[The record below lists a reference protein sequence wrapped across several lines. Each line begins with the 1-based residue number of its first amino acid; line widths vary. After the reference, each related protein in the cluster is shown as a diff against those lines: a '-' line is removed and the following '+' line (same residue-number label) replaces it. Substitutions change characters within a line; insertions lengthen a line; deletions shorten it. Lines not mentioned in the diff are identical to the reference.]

1 MKRVISII
9 SSLVLSCAIPVAFGA
24 VEILDK
30 VIAVVDDDVIMDSEL
45 QERLTAVKN
54 NIALRNVE
62 APPEDVLI
70 RQTLDRLI
78 LESIQLQMGARYGIR
93 IEEQQMAT
101 AIARLAGQ
109 NGLTPEQ
116 FITQLEASGGSY
128 ADLRDNIGREMII
141 QRVQSGNVNQRIE
154 INAAEIDAFLQTSD
168 GEELVQPVYR
178 LLHARLDVPETL
190 DFEVAKA
197 QVEVLGER
205 IKKGEE
211 FNQVIASSE
220 EPYLFTGGDLG
231 LRPESDIPSLFAE
244 LVPTMLEGDSLGPII
259 NGRSVHFIY
268 LAEKRGG
275 TQIIPQTSVRH
286 ILIQTSE
293 IMTSQQAQELAAT
306 LKQRALAGEDF
317 AELAREYSKDIGSAQ
332 EGGDL
337 GWASP
342 GQMVPAFETVMATTA
357 KGDISEPF
365 ESPFGWHIL
374 QVLDRRDQDVT
385 ELVNRNRAE
394 DFLHNRKFQ
403 EELEAWLQQIRDE
416 AFVDIK

>member
-1 MKRVISII
+1 
-9 SSLVLSCAIPVAFGA
+9 
-24 VEILDK
+24 
-30 VIAVVDDDVIMDSEL
+30 
-45 QERLTAVKN
+45 
-54 NIALRNVE
+54 
-62 APPEDVLI
+62 
-70 RQTLDRLI
+70 
-78 LESIQLQMGARYGIR
+78 
-93 IEEQQMAT
+93 MAT
-101 AIARLAGQ
+101 AIGRLAGQ
-109 NGLTPEQ
+109 NGITPEQ
-116 FITQLEASGGSY
+116 FIAQLEASGGSY

-154 INAAEIDAFLQTSD
+154 INAAEIDAFLKTSD
-168 GEELVQPVYR
+168 GEELIQPVYR

-190 DFEVAKA
+190 DFEAAKT
-197 QVEVLGER
+197 QVEVLGDR
-205 IKKGEE
+205 IKQGEE

-231 LRPESDIPSLFAE
+231 LRPEGDIPSLFAE
-244 LVPTMLEGDSLGPII
+244 LVPTMQEGESQGPII

-286 ILIQTSE
+286 ILIQPSE

-306 LKQRALAGEDF
+306 LKKRALSGEDF

-342 GQMVPAFETVMATTA
+342 GQMVPAFETVMAATA

>member
-1 MKRVISII
+1 M
-9 SSLVLSCAIPVAFGA
+9 
-24 VEILDK
+24 
-30 VIAVVDDDVIMDSEL
+30 VDDDVIMDSEL

-78 LESIQLQMGARYGIR
+78 LESIQLQMGSRYGIR

-101 AIARLAGQ
+101 AIGRLAGQ

-116 FITQLEASGGSY
+116 FIAQLEASGGSY

-154 INAAEIDAFLQTSD
+154 INAAEIDAFLKTSD
-168 GEELVQPVYR
+168 GEELIQPVYR

-190 DFEVAKA
+190 DFEAAKT
-197 QVEVLGER
+197 QVEVLGDR
-205 IKKGEE
+205 IKQGEE

-231 LRPESDIPSLFAE
+231 LRPEGDIQSLFAE
-244 LVPTMLEGDSLGPII
+244 LVPTMQEGESQGPII

-286 ILIQTSE
+286 ILIQPSE

-306 LKQRALAGEDF
+306 LKKRALSGEDF

-342 GQMVPAFETVMATTA
+342 GQMVPAFETVMAATA

>member
-101 AIARLAGQ
+101 AVARLAGQ

-190 DFEVAKA
+190 DFEAA
-197 QVEVLGER
+197 RTHVEVLGER
-205 IKKGEE
+205 IKQGEE

-244 LVPTMLEGDSLGPII
+244 LVPTMLEGESLGPII

-268 LAEKRGG
+268 LTEKRGG

-293 IMTSQQAQELAAT
+293 IMTSEQAQDLAAT

-342 GQMVPAFETVMATTA
+342 GQMVPAFETVMAATA

-385 ELVNRNRAE
+385 EIVNRNRAE

>member
-9 SSLVLSCAIPVAFGA
+9 SRLVLSCAIPVAFGA

-168 GEELVQPVYR
+168 GEQLVQPVYR

>member
-101 AIARLAGQ
+101 AVARLAGQ

-116 FITQLEASGGSY
+116 FISQLEASGGSY

-190 DFEVAKA
+190 DFEAA
-197 QVEVLGER
+197 RTHVEVLGER
-205 IKKGEE
+205 IKQGEE

-244 LVPTMLEGDSLGPII
+244 LVPTMQEGEGQGPII

-286 ILIQTSE
+286 ILIQPSE

-306 LKQRALAGEDF
+306 LKKRALAGEDF

-342 GQMVPAFETVMATTA
+342 GQMVPAFETVMAATA

>member
-197 QVEVLGER
+197 QVELLGER

-293 IMTSQQAQELAAT
+293 IMTSKQAQELAAT

>member
-1 MKRVISII
+1 MKRVISIV

-78 LESIQLQMGARYGIR
+78 LESIQLQMGSRYGIR

-101 AIARLAGQ
+101 AIGRLAGQ

-116 FITQLEASGGSY
+116 FIAQLEASGGSY

-154 INAAEIDAFLQTSD
+154 INAAEIDAFLKTSD
-168 GEELVQPVYR
+168 GEELIQPVYR

-190 DFEVAKA
+190 DFEAAKT
-197 QVEVLGER
+197 QVEVLGDR
-205 IKKGEE
+205 IKQGEE

-231 LRPESDIPSLFAE
+231 LRPEGDIPSLFAE
-244 LVPTMLEGDSLGPII
+244 LVPTMQEGESQGPII

-275 TQIIPQTSVRH
+275 IQIIPQTSVRH
-286 ILIQTSE
+286 ILIQPSE

-306 LKQRALAGEDF
+306 LKKRALSGEDF

-342 GQMVPAFETVMATTA
+342 GQMVPAFETVMAATA

>member
-24 VEILDK
+24 IEILDK

-101 AIARLAGQ
+101 AVARLAGQ

-190 DFEVAKA
+190 DFEAA
-197 QVEVLGER
+197 RTHVEVLGER
-205 IKKGEE
+205 IKQGEE

-244 LVPTMLEGDSLGPII
+244 LVPTMLEGESLGPII
-259 NGRSVHFIY
+259 NGRSVHFID
-268 LAEKRGG
+268 LTEKRGG

-293 IMTSQQAQELAAT
+293 IMTSEQAQDLAAT

-342 GQMVPAFETVMATTA
+342 GQMVPAFETVMAATA

-374 QVLDRRDQDVT
+374 QVLERRDQDVT
-385 ELVNRNRAE
+385 EIVNRNRAE

>member
-78 LESIQLQMGARYGIR
+78 LESIQLQMGSRYGIR

-101 AIARLAGQ
+101 AIGRLAGQ

-116 FITQLEASGGSY
+116 FIAKLEASGGSY

-154 INAAEIDAFLQTSD
+154 INAAEIDAFLKTSD
-168 GEELVQPVYR
+168 GEELIQPVYR

-190 DFEVAKA
+190 DFEAAKT
-197 QVEVLGER
+197 QVEVLGDR
-205 IKKGEE
+205 IKQGEE

-231 LRPESDIPSLFAE
+231 LRPEGDIPSLFAE
-244 LVPTMLEGDSLGPII
+244 LVPTMQEGESQGPII

-286 ILIQTSE
+286 ILIQPSE

-306 LKQRALAGEDF
+306 LKKRALSGEDF

-342 GQMVPAFETVMATTA
+342 GQMVPAFETVMAATA

>member
-9 SSLVLSCAIPVAFGA
+9 SSLVLSCAIPVALGA

-45 QERLTAVKN
+45 QERITAVKN

-93 IEEQQMAT
+93 IEEQQMA
-101 AIARLAGQ
+101 AAVGRLAGQ

-116 FITQLEASGGSY
+116 FIAQLEASGGSY

-154 INAAEIDAFLQTSD
+154 INAAEIDAFLKTSD
-168 GEELVQPVYR
+168 GEQLIQPVYR

-190 DFEVAKA
+190 DFEAAKT
-197 QVEVLGER
+197 QVELLGDR
-205 IKKGEE
+205 IKQGEE

-231 LRPESDIPSLFAE
+231 LRPGSDIPSLFAE
-244 LVPTMLEGDSLGPII
+244 LAPTMQEGESQGPII

-286 ILIQTSE
+286 ILIQPSE
-293 IMTSQQAQELAAT
+293 ITTSQQAQELAAT
-306 LKQRALAGEDF
+306 LKKRALSGEDF

-342 GQMVPAFETVMATTA
+342 GQMVPAFETVMAAIA

-365 ESPFGWHIL
+365 ESPFGWHVL

>member
-1 MKRVISII
+1 MKRVISIV

-78 LESIQLQMGARYGIR
+78 LESIQLQMGSRYGIR

-101 AIARLAGQ
+101 AIGRLAGQ

-116 FITQLEASGGSY
+116 FIAQLEASGGSY

-154 INAAEIDAFLQTSD
+154 INAAEIDAFLKTSD
-168 GEELVQPVYR
+168 GEELIQPVYR

-190 DFEVAKA
+190 DFEAAKT
-197 QVEVLGER
+197 QVEVLGDR
-205 IKKGEE
+205 IKQGEE

-231 LRPESDIPSLFAE
+231 LRPEGDIPSLFAE
-244 LVPTMLEGDSLGPII
+244 LVPTMQEGESQGPII

-286 ILIQTSE
+286 ILIQPSE

-306 LKQRALAGEDF
+306 LKKRALSGEDF

-337 GWASP
+337 AWASH
-342 GQMVPAFETVMATTA
+342 GQMVPAFETVMAATA

>member
-1 MKRVISII
+1 MKRVISIV

-78 LESIQLQMGARYGIR
+78 LESIQLQMGSRYGIR

-101 AIARLAGQ
+101 AIGRLAGQ

-116 FITQLEASGGSY
+116 FIAQLEASGGSY

-154 INAAEIDAFLQTSD
+154 INAAEIDAFLKTSD
-168 GEELVQPVYR
+168 GEELIQPVYR

-190 DFEVAKA
+190 DFEAAKT
-197 QVEVLGER
+197 QVEVLGDR
-205 IKKGEE
+205 IKQGEE

-231 LRPESDIPSLFAE
+231 LRPEGDIPSLFAE
-244 LVPTMLEGDSLGPII
+244 LVPTMQEGESQGPII

-286 ILIQTSE
+286 ILIQPSE

-306 LKQRALAGEDF
+306 LKKRALSGEDF

-342 GQMVPAFETVMATTA
+342 GQMVPAFETVMAATA

>member
-101 AIARLAGQ
+101 AVARLAGQ

-190 DFEVAKA
+190 DFEAA
-197 QVEVLGER
+197 RTHVEVLGER
-205 IKKGEE
+205 IKQGEE

-244 LVPTMLEGDSLGPII
+244 LVPTMLEGESLGPII
-259 NGRSVHFIY
+259 NGRSVHFID
-268 LAEKRGG
+268 LTEKRGG

-293 IMTSQQAQELAAT
+293 IMTSEQAQYLAAT
-306 LKQRALAGEDF
+306 LKHRALAGEDF

-342 GQMVPAFETVMATTA
+342 GQMVPAFETVMAATA

-385 ELVNRNRAE
+385 EIVNRNRAE

>member
-190 DFEVAKA
+190 DFEAA
-197 QVEVLGER
+197 RTHVEVLGER
-205 IKKGEE
+205 IKQGEE

-244 LVPTMLEGDSLGPII
+244 LVPTMLEGESLGPII
-259 NGRSVHFIY
+259 NGRSVHFID
-268 LAEKRGG
+268 LTEKRGG

-293 IMTSQQAQELAAT
+293 IMTSEQAQDLAAT

-342 GQMVPAFETVMATTA
+342 GQMVPAFETVMAATA

-374 QVLDRRDQDVT
+374 QVLERRDQDVT
-385 ELVNRNRAE
+385 EIVNRNRAE

>member
-1 MKRVISII
+1 MKRVISIV

-78 LESIQLQMGARYGIR
+78 LESIQLQMGSRYGIR

-101 AIARLAGQ
+101 AIGRLAGQ

-116 FITQLEASGGSY
+116 FIAQLEASGGSY

-154 INAAEIDAFLQTSD
+154 INAAEIDAFLKTSD
-168 GEELVQPVYR
+168 GEELIQPVYR

-190 DFEVAKA
+190 DFEAAKT
-197 QVEVLGER
+197 QVEVLGDR
-205 IKKGEE
+205 IKQGEE

-231 LRPESDIPSLFAE
+231 LRPEGDIPSLFAE
-244 LVPTMLEGDSLGPII
+244 LVPTMQEGESHGPII

-286 ILIQTSE
+286 ILIQPSE

-306 LKQRALAGEDF
+306 LKKRALSGEDF

-342 GQMVPAFETVMATTA
+342 GQMVPAFETVMAATA

>member
-101 AIARLAGQ
+101 AVARLAGQ

-190 DFEVAKA
+190 DFEAA
-197 QVEVLGER
+197 RTHAEVLGER
-205 IKKGEE
+205 IKQGEE

-244 LVPTMLEGDSLGPII
+244 LVPTMLEGESLGPII
-259 NGRSVHFIY
+259 NGRSVHFID
-268 LAEKRGG
+268 LTEKRGG

-293 IMTSQQAQELAAT
+293 IMTSEQAQDLAAT

-342 GQMVPAFETVMATTA
+342 GQMVPAFETVMAATA

-374 QVLDRRDQDVT
+374 QVLERRDQDVT
-385 ELVNRNRAE
+385 EIVNRNRAE

>member
-9 SSLVLSCAIPVAFGA
+9 SSLVLSCAIPVALGA

-78 LESIQLQMGARYGIR
+78 LESIQLQMGSRYGIR

-101 AIARLAGQ
+101 AIGRLAGQ

-116 FITQLEASGGSY
+116 FIAQLEASGGSY

-154 INAAEIDAFLQTSD
+154 INAAEIDAFLKTSD
-168 GEELVQPVYR
+168 GEELIQPVYR

-190 DFEVAKA
+190 DFEAAKT
-197 QVEVLGER
+197 QVEVLGDR
-205 IKKGEE
+205 IKQGEE

-231 LRPESDIPSLFAE
+231 LRPEGDIPSLFAE
-244 LVPTMLEGDSLGPII
+244 LVPTMQEGESQGPII

-286 ILIQTSE
+286 ILIQPSE

-306 LKQRALAGEDF
+306 LKKRALSGEDF

>member
-9 SSLVLSCAIPVAFGA
+9 SSLVLSCAIPVALGA

-78 LESIQLQMGARYGIR
+78 LESIQLQMGSRYGIR

-101 AIARLAGQ
+101 AIGRLAGQ

-116 FITQLEASGGSY
+116 FIAQLEASGGSY

-154 INAAEIDAFLQTSD
+154 INAAEIDAFLTTSD
-168 GEELVQPVYR
+168 GEELIQPVYR

-190 DFEVAKA
+190 DFEAAKT
-197 QVEVLGER
+197 QVEVLGDR
-205 IKKGEE
+205 IKQGEE

-231 LRPESDIPSLFAE
+231 LRPEGDIPSLFAE
-244 LVPTMLEGDSLGPII
+244 LVPTMQEGESQGPII

-275 TQIIPQTSVRH
+275 THIIPQTSVRH
-286 ILIQTSE
+286 ILIQPSE

-306 LKQRALAGEDF
+306 LKKRALSGEDF

-342 GQMVPAFETVMATTA
+342 GQMVPAFETVMAATA

>member
-101 AIARLAGQ
+101 AVARLAGQ

-190 DFEVAKA
+190 DFEAA
-197 QVEVLGER
+197 RTHVEVLGER
-205 IKKGEE
+205 IKQGEE

-244 LVPTMLEGDSLGPII
+244 LVPTMLEGESLGPII
-259 NGRSVHFIY
+259 NGRSVHFID
-268 LAEKRGG
+268 LTEKRGG

-293 IMTSQQAQELAAT
+293 IMTSEQAQDLAAT

-342 GQMVPAFETVMATTA
+342 GQMVPAFETVMAATA

-374 QVLDRRDQDVT
+374 QVLERRDQDVT
-385 ELVNRNRAE
+385 EIVNRNRAE